1 MLKNSVFI
9 PNYIE
14 HVTAQIESPLN
25 LGRTRLLLKSSVTQP
40 QPQPQPQLSASVQP
54 SECSRDVVV
63 FTDHAEAVMAANV

>member
-40 QPQPQPQLSASVQP
+40 QPQPQLSASVQP